1 VKAVILAA
9 GIGSRLRPLTNT
21 VPKCLIEIKNGVSL
35 LDYQIGILKSV
46 GFPENQIFIVAGY
59 KANKIKEKYNSLKY
73 IINEKYTFNNIYSF
87 YLIKNAIL
95 DDFVLINS
103 DTLFPKILLQQLT
116 KEQGFS
122 TMVIDKK
129 NTIGTEEMKVAV
141 KKDGF
146 IKRISKELPLRI
158 SLGEYIGLSLFKL
171 KDAEMIFKTIE
182 NLLEEEKF
190 NLWYEDAI
198 DKMLV
203 ENRIR
208 VKAYLIENIPWIEVD
223 NIDDLRV
230 ARKKIKKIENYAL

>member
-1 VKAVILAA
+1 MKAVILAA

-21 VPKCLIEIKNGVSL
+21 VPKCLVEIKNGVSL

-46 GFPENQIFIVAGY
+46 GFLENQIFIVAGY
-59 KANKIKEKYNSLKY
+59 KAKKIKERYNNLKY
-73 IINEKYTFNNIYSF
+73 IINEKYMFNNIYSF

-129 NTIGTEEMKVAV
+129 NTIGTEEMKVV
-141 KKDGF
+141 IKKGGF
-146 IKRISKELPLRI
+146 IKRISKELPLHI

-171 KDAEMIFKTIE
+171 RDAEMVFKMIE
-182 NLLEEEKF
+182 NLLEKEKF

-203 ENRIR
+203 EDQIKIR
-208 VKAYLIENIPWIEVD
+208 AYLIENIPWIEVD

-230 ARKKIKKIENYAL
+230 ARKRIKEIENYAL